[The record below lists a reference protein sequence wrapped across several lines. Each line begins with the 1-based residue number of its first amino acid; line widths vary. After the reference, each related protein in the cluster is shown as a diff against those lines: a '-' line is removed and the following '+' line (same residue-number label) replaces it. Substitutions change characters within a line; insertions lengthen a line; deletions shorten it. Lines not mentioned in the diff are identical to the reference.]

1 MFFTSLNQWYSTFN
15 SWRATSPLTVAEYK
29 IKREYCNLFFMVLPN
44 FWWCLSPHTIFTE
57 TCHGISFFPHCYYP
71 CFLLVAG
78 KKREASHSLP
88 WLLGWSDFYSY
99 LAGGSQQ
106 LLRFPP
112 MGGGTSVTPTLPVL
126 WSVLPALPDRVERRS
141 DAYTARA
148 ACRASRASSSRA
160 TG

>member
-1 MFFTSLNQWYSTFN
+1 
-15 SWRATSPLTVAEYK
+15 
-29 IKREYCNLFFMVLPN
+29 MVLPN
-44 FWWCLSPHTIFTE
+44 FWWCSSPHAIFTE
-57 TCHGISFFPHCYYP
+57 PCHGISFFFSIAVILVPYW
-71 CFLLVAG
+71 LLG
-78 KKREASHSLP
+78 KKREDSHSFP